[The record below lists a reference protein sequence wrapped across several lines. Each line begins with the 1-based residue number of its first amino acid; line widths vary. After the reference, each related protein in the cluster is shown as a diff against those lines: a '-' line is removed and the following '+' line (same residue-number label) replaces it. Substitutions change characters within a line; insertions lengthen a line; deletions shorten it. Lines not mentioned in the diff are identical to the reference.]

1 VSSPAER
8 ALAERARLGLSS
20 KTPIPDLLGLVETM
34 AQVPVIMEQLGPR
47 GIAGASLVR
56 RGVPFILLNSSSPI
70 VRLRFT
76 LAHEYG
82 HHVLGHGLSIDREI
96 SFDTT
101 QPQKEVQANAFAA
114 ELLLPL
120 EALDVWLRARSYPN
134 PDLRLIVDLARDF
147 LVSAQVATYR
157 MQGANRLTARV
168 VRDLERAIQAGEH
181 LTVEVPRRPFL
192 TDSLRDAKRRQRRLP
207 AEVEYVLV
215 RALEQELV
223 DADEV
228 AAQLRITRDQVA
240 ERLAQVAA
248 ERHSEDQ
255 E

>member
-1 VSSPAER
+1 VRSPTDR

-20 KTPIPDLLGLVETM
+20 KTPIPDLLGLVETV
-34 AQVPVIMEQLGPR
+34 AQVPVILEQLGPR
-47 GIAGASLVR
+47 GIAGAYLVR
-56 RGVPFILLNSSSPI
+56 RGVPFVLLNSTSPI

-82 HHVLGHGLSIDREI
+82 HHVLGHGLSIDKEI
-96 SFDTT
+96 TFDTT

-114 ELLLPL
+114 EFLLPL
-120 EALDVWLRARSYPN
+120 EALDVWLRGRNYPG

-147 LVSAQVATYR
+147 LVSAQVACYR
-157 MQGANRLTARV
+157 MQSADRLSVRT

-181 LTVEVPRRPFL
+181 RAVEVPRRPFL
-192 TDSLRDAKRRQRRLP
+192 QDSLRDAKRRLRRLP
-207 AEVEYVLV
+207 AEAEYLLV
-215 RALEQELV
+215 RALEQELI

-228 AAQLRITRDQVA
+228 AAQLRMTRDQVG

-248 ERHSEDQ
+248 ERRSEDQ